1 MKNLY
6 LKILS
11 IIILFFIYNSVLFS
25 QSGIILKSYDTK
37 QYPTISTE
45 VFIFDSDI
53 NYPIQSYT
61 EKNIVVMDNGITPN
75 NIVLTNPPQNI
86 EPVKSYDLI
95 FDLGIESSADI
106 SQSRFQTAINLF
118 KQLIALI
125 DTTKCEMSL
134 TSFDAIN
141 YINQG
146 FTNSQA
152 SVLAALNILTPE
164 MTSMLDQAF
173 LSNPAGCIEFMKK
186 AKFNKIAVLI
196 TDGAGLQ
203 SKSEILNQLKSEN
216 IKVFVLVVGK
226 PISTDLLD
234 IVNQTGGTF
243 YDNIKSSD
251 DLKLIAKYIY
261 GNSINF
267 LPSVISWDVPF
278 TCADVHDVEINV
290 PAKNY
295 QVKFNYNVVSH
306 KKPIITTN
314 PKALG
319 FSYVNEPL
327 LPKQKDIS
335 LTAVNSDIRITKF
348 SIQDPR
354 YTIVNGDVTSGE
366 IIIKQ
371 NESHTLTIRYSPSD
385 SAITFTTLQITS
397 DACLGNEI
405 YLTGGF
411 PNTPPVDRTIKL
423 LTPECKTTLV
433 PKDTFSI
440 IWTGLL
446 PQDVIQLEYSLDNGR
461 NWDTLA
467 RNITDLKY
475 LWTVPDVNSD
485 ECLIRAIQLWPNN
498 VGRTLDLRHKKDVNS
513 AFFNNDGNF
522 VITASSDGTVG
533 IWNSNTGKLIHNL
546 TGHSDI
552 VNYATFNNLA
562 NRAASVGA
570 DQNLIIWD
578 VATGTEIVRKIFN
591 SNVLSVKYSPNDDY
605 LVVAAKN
612 GHTYILDATDLSI
625 KQDINSYPNGLTWYA
640 EFSPN
645 GQYVLTAGNNGLVKV
660 WEWET
665 NINTPVKIYDVR
677 TNGYGNAIHATY
689 NYNASKVAVCDLNS
703 KKVTVFDAATG
714 DTLYTLTHKVKPDD
728 NITIFSTSFYHD
740 AKYGELILTAA
751 EDNVRLWDANKGI
764 EAPPHIIQEHTE
776 AVLTAV
782 FNFDA
787 KRILTASRDFT
798 AKIWNLE
805 QRALQMDT
813 TDCLFRI
820 KPIKIAI
827 ADVQFPEIP
836 VNDSKDST
844 ILNFIV
850 NKTDFNYQIRNIELA
865 NTSGGDFQIL
875 SNIETPFILD
885 TLKPFNISILFR
897 PTKVGLITDTIKI
910 TTPGGIYSSVLS
922 GIGIDRSLVSYFNL
936 IDFGQVELGDSKDTI
951 INILVEN
958 KSLSD
963 VKITGVKLQKPDTL
977 HFNIISKTQKDVL
990 RPNETMG
997 FTIRYTPMGL
1007 EVNNG
1012 TLVIEN
1018 DGLISPLK
1026 IGLLGEGIKTRMD
1039 TATIVVGDA
1048 TGKPGDIIEVPI
1060 YIKNL
1065 SKLGLRETIKGF
1077 TTNLRFNKSMLKPLD
1092 FYPEWFDGQDRVM
1105 KITLPSK
1112 FGADSILVKLKFKV
1126 ALGNDTLTPLKIE
1139 YTEPIGLAKIL
1150 IFEQSGE
1157 FKLSGY
1163 CMQGT
1168 PRLFDENGRVFL
1180 NKTFPNPTNG
1190 IFTINFSLIEDGF
1203 TRLYLVDLTGR
1214 IIKELAN
1221 SIMQKGE
1228 YNYQVNSAD
1237 FPSGQYRL
1245 ILETPTRKFTQSLII
1260 QR

>member
-1 MKNLY
+1 MKNSYVKTL
-6 LKILS
+6 IFV
-11 IIILFFIYNSVLFS
+11 LFIFLNNSLLFS
-25 QSGIILKSYDTK
+25 QSGIILKSYDSK
-37 QYPTISTE
+37 QYPTISAE
-45 VFIFDSDI
+45 VFIFDKDV
-53 NYPIQSYT
+53 NYPIQTYT
-61 EKNIVVMDNGITPN
+61 EKNIVVLDNGITPN
-75 NIVLTNPPQNI
+75 NIVLTNPQQNI
-86 EPVKSYDLI
+86 QSNKSFDLI
-95 FDLGIESSADI
+95 FDLGIESIENAPLT
-106 SQSRFQTAINLF
+106 RFQIAQNLI
-118 KQLIALI
+118 KQLILLS
-125 DTTKCEMSL
+125 DTTKSELSL
-134 TSFDAIN
+134 TSYDAIN

-146 FTNSQA
+146 FTNSKVA
-152 SVLAALNILTPE
+152 LLSALNTITPE
-164 MTSMLDQAF
+164 TTSILDQAF
-173 LSNPAGCIEFMKK
+173 LNSPAGCIEFMKK
-186 AKFNKIAVLI
+186 SQFDKIAILI

-203 SKSEILNQLKSEN
+203 NKSEILNKLQSEN
-216 IKVFVLVVGK
+216 IKVFVLVIGK
-226 PISTDLLD
+226 PISSDLLD
-234 IVNQTGGTF
+234 IVNQTGGAF
-243 YDNIKSSD
+243 YDNINSKD
-251 DLKLIAKYIY
+251 DLILIAKYIY
-261 GNSINF
+261 SSAINF
-267 LPSVISWDVPF
+267 QPSIISWDVPF
-278 TCADVHDVEINV
+278 TCADAHDVEIDV

-295 QVKFNYNVVSH
+295 QAIFNYNVISH

-354 YTIVNGDVTSGE
+354 YTIVSGDVTGGE
-366 IIIKQ
+366 LIIKE
-371 NESHTLTIRYSPSD
+371 NESHTLTIRYNPSD

-405 YLTGGF
+405 YLTGGY

-461 NWDTLA
+461 TWDTLA
-467 RNITDLKY
+467 KNITDLKY
-475 LWTVPDVNSD
+475 VWTVPDVTSD

-513 AFFNNDGNF
+513 AFFNSDGNL

-546 TGHSDI
+546 VGHIDI
-552 VNYATFNNLA
+552 VNYAVFNNYA

-578 VATGTEIVRKIFN
+578 VATGTELFRKKFT
-591 SNVLSVKYSPNDDY
+591 SNILSVKYSPDDNY
-605 LVVAAKN
+605 LVVASKD
-612 GHTYILDATDLSI
+612 GHTYVLDASDLSI

-645 GQYVLTAGNNGLVKV
+645 GQYVLTAGNNGIAKV

-665 NINTPVKIYDVR
+665 NPNNPVQLFDVR
-677 TNGYGNAIHATY
+677 INNYANAIHATY
-689 NYNASKVAVCDLNS
+689 NYNATKVAVCDLS
-703 KKVTVFDAATG
+703 AKKVTVFDVATG
-714 DTLYTLTHKVKPDD
+714 DTLYTLTHNDKPGD

-740 AKYGELILTAA
+740 VKYGELILTAA

-764 EAPPHIIQEHTE
+764 PAPPHIIQEHTE

-820 KPIKIAI
+820 KPIKIEI
-827 ADVQFPEIP
+827 ADIQFPDVP

-850 NKTDFNYQIRNIELA
+850 NKADFNYQIRNIELA
-865 NTSGGDFQIL
+865 NNSNGDFQIL

-897 PTKVGLITDTIKI
+897 PTKVGVITDTIKI
-910 TTPGGIYSSVLS
+910 TTPGGIYKSTIS

-936 IDFGQVELGDSKDTI
+936 IDFGKVELGDSKDTI

-958 KSLSD
+958 KSQSD
-963 VKITGVKLQKPDTL
+963 VIITGIRLQKPDTL

-997 FTIRYTPMGL
+997 FTIRYTPMAL

-1018 DGLISPLK
+1018 DGLVSPLK

-1039 TATIVVGDA
+1039 TVTIVVGDA

-1060 YIKNL
+1060 YVKNL
-1065 SKLGLRETIKGF
+1065 SQLGFRETITGF
-1077 TTNLRFNKSMLKPLD
+1077 KTNLRFNKSMLKPLD
-1092 FYPEWFDGQDRVM
+1092 YFPEWFDGQDRVM
-1105 KITLPSK
+1105 EVTLPSK
-1112 FGADSILVKLKFKV
+1112 FGSDSVLLKLKFKV

-1139 YTEPIGLAKIL
+1139 YTQPIGLAKIL
-1150 IFEQSGE
+1150 INEQSGQ

-1163 CMQGT
+1163 CIQGT

-1180 NKTFPNPTNG
+1180 NQAFPNPTNG
-1190 IFTINFSLIEDGF
+1190 IFTINFSLIEDGY
-1203 TRLYLVDLTGR
+1203 TKLYLVDLTGR
-1214 IIKELAN
+1214 VVKELAN

-1228 YNYQVNSAD
+1228 YNYKINSAD
-1237 FPSGQYRL
+1237 LPSGQYRC
-1245 ILETPTRKFTQSLII
+1245 ILETPTRKFIQSLII